1 MSTLAAPPA
10 SPVTRQPPSPNQLG
24 GLGTRLIRRIV
35 ATLGS
40 RAVLRPSSALLRRY
54 APVLKLGKRV
64 VVSRYREVL
73 EVLNRDTDFTIHEIN
88 GPSIDRINGPFIL
101 NMDRGPIYM
110 RDHAML
116 RATARFDDLDRV
128 RALARAAAT
137 RQVEAARPSGRIEV
151 VQRLTRAV
159 PAELVATYF
168 GFPGP
173 DRDTLV
179 RWLRNLFQEAFTNPT
194 NDRYVREAALRS
206 GAELKAWV
214 LAEIPRRR
222 EQGVEDADDVMG
234 RMIALQGS
242 ERPWLDDDWVRRNI
256 AGLIVG
262 AIDTTSRFSVLA
274 IDELLR
280 RPRQLAEAQEAARAD
295 DMDAV
300 RQYVWEAVRFNP
312 HTPLMA
318 RFAPRQTTLAAGTP
332 RETRVRSGSTVMIGT
347 YSAMF
352 DPEGFPEPDRFRI
365 DRDIRS
371 YLHFGWGLHQC
382 FGLAINTVQ
391 IPEILGAL
399 LRLPR
404 LRRASGRAGRVTH
417 DGPFPDRMVLEFD

>member
-1 MSTLAAPPA
+1 LT
-10 SPVTRQPPSPNQLG
+10 
-24 GLGTRLIRRIV
+24 
-35 ATLGS
+35 
-40 RAVLRPSSALLRRY
+40 
-54 APVLKLGKRV
+54 
-64 VVSRYREVL
+64 
-73 EVLNRDTDFTIHEIN
+73 
-88 GPSIDRINGPFIL
+88 
-101 NMDRGPIYM
+101 
-110 RDHAML
+110 
-116 RATARFDDLDRV
+116 
-128 RALARAAAT
+128 RAAAT
-137 RQVEAARPSGRIEV
+137 RQVEAARPSGRLEV

-179 RWLRNLFQEAFTNPT
+179 RWLRNLFQEAFANPT

-280 RPRQLAEAQEAARAD
+280 RPRQLAEAQQAARAD